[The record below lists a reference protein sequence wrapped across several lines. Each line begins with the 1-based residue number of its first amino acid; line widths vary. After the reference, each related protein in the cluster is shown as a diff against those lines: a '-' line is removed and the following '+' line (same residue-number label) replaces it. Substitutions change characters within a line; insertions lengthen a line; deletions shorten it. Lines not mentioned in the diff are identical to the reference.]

1 MIIQRLAQKPAKI
14 HWAPRLPPRLLKRLY
29 DSDAKGL
36 RDIELCDGVGVRL
49 YERCR
54 TFVLV
59 YKNEVECPVC
69 HRIFGVSPR
78 ETSHCPGEDCS
89 WFTTQRVYT
98 ESVRRHYAHTG
109 RAIDAFSRFHRRY
122 PCARSYEARILL
134 IDALIHSFHLDE
146 AKQLPVKSVASKLLE
161 GNKTEVVRFLDQ
173 LSVIDPAEKNR
184 WRRTASQTVHRR
196 VVKPVR

>member
-1 MIIQRLAQKPAKI
+1 MLSE
-14 HWAPRLPPRLLKRLY
+14 PR
-29 DSDAKGL
+29 GL
-36 RDIELCDGVGVRL
+36 GSVRL

-54 TFVLV
+54 TFVLA

-69 HRIFGVSPR
+69 HRIFGVSPG

-122 PCARSYEARILL
+122 PSARSYKAKILL
-134 IDALIHSFHLDE
+134 IDELIHSFHLDE
-146 AKQLPVKSVASKLLE
+146 AKQVPVKSVASKLLE
-161 GNKTEVVRFLDQ
+161 GNKTEVVRFLDE
-173 LSVIDPAEKNR
+173 LSAIDPAKKDR
-184 WRRTASQTVHRR
+184 WRRAASQTIHRR